1 VIAIDTSLSTS
12 APTGVDVDGD
22 GSIGGPVADPES
34 PALRSTDPDDSILAA
49 ELAAA
54 AKLLAGLDP
63 RSTRVGLL
71 TFAGD
76 PTPLGSELATGARVR
91 HAART
96 HEPLTSDY
104 RRLGLALERLRE
116 RGAAGMTHMAA
127 GVDQATLELLGL
139 EGSLSSADSESEKV
153 VLFLTDGQPTLP
165 HLRSEAGNVRAVL
178 ESAARARRA
187 GVRIHSFA
195 IGPDALEGPIA
206 AVEMAS
212 ITAGLFTAVRDPGS
226 LVRFV
231 ETVSFAN
238 IAELG
243 VVNTS
248 TGQGAYQVRVHA
260 DGSWDALL
268 PLEPGDNRIEVR
280 ARSVDGAEAVA
291 RALVQHTPGAESPPL
306 PVELVFKHNELLST
320 RLAALE
326 WDRAEAIRR
335 ELILEI
341 ERERA
346 VAVERAERQRKE
358 LELEIERPQ

>member
-1 VIAIDTSLSTS
+1 
-12 APTGVDVDGD
+12 
-22 GSIGGPVADPES
+22 
-34 PALRSTDPDDSILAA
+34 
-49 ELAAA
+49 
-54 AKLLAGLDP
+54 
-63 RSTRVGLL
+63 
-71 TFAGD
+71 
-76 PTPLGSELATGARVR
+76 
-91 HAART
+91 
-96 HEPLTSDY
+96 
-104 RRLGLALERLRE
+104 
-116 RGAAGMTHMAA
+116 
-127 GVDQATLELLGL
+127 
-139 EGSLSSADSESEKV
+139 
-153 VLFLTDGQPTLP
+153 
-165 HLRSEAGNVRAVL
+165 
-178 ESAARARRA
+178 
-187 GVRIHSFA
+187 
-195 IGPDALEGPIA
+195 
-206 AVEMAS
+206 MAS